1 MPLVT
6 ERQLCDWRV
15 VATSFFFVDA
25 DSGVA
30 RNFYFRGEQNSGSLG
45 TDALGSKGEAPVGSG
60 LGAMP
65 PEADELTIKYVQLY
79 STY

>member
-15 VATSFFFVDA
+15 VATSFFFVDM

-30 RNFYFRGEQNSGSLG
+30 RNFYFRGRQQNSGSLG
-45 TDALGSKGEAPVGSG
+45 TEVVGSKGEAPVGSG
-60 LGAMP
+60 G
-65 PEADELTIKYVQLY
+65 EAPR
-79 STY
+79 S